1 MLSCY
6 YENTKLLG
14 LARDKSFLV
23 HQCCLVCAA
32 QRAFVCLCIQIACI
46 STLCVCSA
54 GNLILFV

>member
-6 YENTKLLG
+6 YEKTKQLG

-32 QRAFVCLCIQIACI
+32 QRAFVCLCMQII